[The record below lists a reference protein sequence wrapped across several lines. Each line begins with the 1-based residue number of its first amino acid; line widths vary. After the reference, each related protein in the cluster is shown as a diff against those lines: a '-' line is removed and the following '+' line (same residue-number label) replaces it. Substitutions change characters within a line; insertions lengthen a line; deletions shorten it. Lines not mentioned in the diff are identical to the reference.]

1 MARAGQRVLRDEGG
15 LEDRISV
22 GVLAKAFPRQA
33 VQEVVDAAGAREQR
47 RRMLPAWLVV
57 YYVLALALFMDMG
70 GGRVM
75 RKLAGTLAWAA
86 RGVAVRIPSEEA
98 LSNARARLGPE
109 PLRLLFER
117 VAGPL
122 AGPDTPGGFWRG
134 RRVVSLDGTTLD
146 AQDTAANWERFGGPS
161 TRDGRGRRLR
171 GAFPQLRVVA
181 LAECA
186 SRALIAA
193 AAGGYDT
200 GEKTLTRR
208 LLGRLGAGMLVLA
221 DRNFPGY
228 ELWRDAAA
236 TGADLLWRVGASFSL
251 PVDRVLDD
259 GTYLSR
265 LRAPRALAR
274 AGAADLTVRVIE
286 YHLTDDQGEVT
297 ETFALITTLLDPTAA
312 PARELAELY
321 HDRWQIE
328 TAIGAFKSQ
337 LKGDGVVLRSKT
349 PDGAEQELWALLCAY
364 HAIRDLICAAA
375 TLVDQDPLRIS
386 FVTALDAV
394 RAPVGDPGAFPPS
407 PNDR

>member
-1 MARAGQRVLRDEGG
+1 MLRDEGR

-22 GVLAKAFPRQA
+22 GVLARAFPREA
-33 VQEVVDAAGAREQR
+33 VEEVVDAAGAREQR
-47 RRMLPAWLVV
+47 RRVLPAWLVV

-86 RGVAVRIPSEEA
+86 RGVVVTIPSEEA

-109 PLRLLFER
+109 PLRLLFEK

-122 AGPDTPGGFWRG
+122 AGPDTPGAFWRG
-134 RRVVSLDGTTLD
+134 LRVVSLDGTTLD

-161 TRDGRGRRLR
+161 TRDAHGRRLR

-200 GEKTLTRR
+200 GEKTLTRK
-208 LLGRLGAGMLVLA
+208 LLGRLDAGMLVLA

-251 PVDRVLDD
+251 PVD
-259 GTYLSR
+259 SR
-265 LRAPRALAR
+265 WHVPVPA
-274 AGAADLTVRVIE
+274 
-286 YHLTDDQGEVT
+286 QG
-297 ETFALITTLLDPTAA
+297 P
-312 PARELAELY
+312 
-321 HDRWQIE
+321 
-328 TAIGAFKSQ
+328 
-337 LKGDGVVLRSKT
+337 
-349 PDGAEQELWALLCAY
+349 
-364 HAIRDLICAAA
+364 
-375 TLVDQDPLRIS
+375 
-386 FVTALDAV
+386 
-394 RAPVGDPGAFPPS
+394 PGAGPGRRGGHHGPGRRVPPA
-407 PNDR
+407 

>member
-1 MARAGQRVLRDEGG
+1 
-15 LEDRISV
+15 
-22 GVLAKAFPRQA
+22 
-33 VQEVVDAAGAREQR
+33 
-47 RRMLPAWLVV
+47 
-57 YYVLALALFMDMG
+57 VLALALFMDMG

-86 RGVAVRIPSEEA
+86 RGVAVTIPSEEA

-161 TRDGRGRRLR
+161 TKDGQGRRLR

-193 AAGGYDT
+193 AAAGYDT

-228 ELWRDAAA
+228 ELWRDAAG
-236 TGADLLWRVGASFSL
+236 TGADLLWRVSGGGDLAVAAGGDGLAGGASRLSL
-251 PVDRVLDD
+251 YV
-259 GTYLSR
+259 
-265 LRAPRALAR
+265 
-274 AGAADLTVRVIE
+274 GAADEDEPIKGYRLRDDPDGQLVLVVVPGRVPSD
-286 YHLTDDQGEVT
+286 L
-297 ETFALITTLLDPTAA
+297 A
-312 PARELAELY
+312 PAGGQPVPAPA
-321 HDRWQIE
+321 
-328 TAIGAFKSQ
+328 AIA
-337 LKGDGVVLRSKT
+337 D
-349 PDGAEQELWALLCAY
+349 LLEE
-364 HAIRDLICAAA
+364 D
-375 TLVDQDPLRIS
+375 D
-386 FVTALDAV
+386 V
-394 RAPVGDPGAFPPS
+394 RARNAALRRLRQFQQDLNEAGWLGGTKAGRATAGDS
-407 PNDR
+407 R